1 MAKEETKEIAKYISV
16 LVFLCALMFL
26 MFWAV
31 VFARYGDHVKYDA
44 DFVLSFML
52 GLGIFCF
59 FVGLILTGYMML
71 KAFTQ
76 LKEKELKAKDIA
88 LEELR
93 VKYRELSGK
102 NI

>member
-1 MAKEETKEIAKYISV
+1 MVKNETKEIAKYISV
-16 LVFLCALMFL
+16 LIFLSALMLL

-44 DFVLSFML
+44 DTVLSIML
-52 GLGIFCF
+52 GFGIGCF
-59 FVGLILTGYMML
+59 FIGLTLTGYMML

-102 NI
+102 KI